1 MEANDNI
8 ERAFAREANEEGRI
22 PFDSAVFQ
30 RMFEHSGIEVSQNRL
45 AEAMESH
52 DREPMLLPDFEA
64 FVKEVSEPGEEEVD
78 GDEDT
83 KLLRVITNRFETKVF
98 PAVELTELS
107 VEQVSLATA
116 AIDLVKNTDHERIQ
130 AYIDSKFA
138 EYSDILPD
146 EEASEPLVKARW
158 ARVTYYHLVK
168 EMVTMM
174 AAEAS
179 AFVPEVSPE
188 ELEPPAQHEA
198 TSILRKLLP
207 QRVPTFLD
215 MVSLNWSKAVVVF
228 PPLMQTETYQQSE
241 KGKAVKKWM
250 HKNYYL
256 LMKECVSTSDSSSS
270 SHKDMTNIQ
279 AESFTFKPD
288 LRMDELS
295 VAEKEKARFVYPRVT
310 EDIARKIDEE
320 VRNQSKQAL
329 SILPHTAS
337 TKLWEKTY
345 RQWLHARYVQI
356 VSDCVEV
363 GASPPL
369 FEFVPQV
376 AVESLSEEAQRSRA
390 QELVQAVGA
399 KDVCHIEEAIRRRRT
414 EWEAKMPQWMILVSE
429 EIWKEQ
435 LHGEYYDIIDSILS
449 KKRDSGNVKKDDGDR
464 KEKRSSEMVA
474 PPNAM
479 AFSPGKRI
487 RSQSSSTP
495 MEYLEACEIHLREQ
509 CIGEEY
515 AFEGYLLYAPE
526 TIKTVEL
533 PDYKTHAKKRH
544 LAHVSFGRSLCTS
557 VMQVLG

>member
-1 MEANDNI
+1 
-8 ERAFAREANEEGRI
+8 
-22 PFDSAVFQ
+22 
-30 RMFEHSGIEVSQNRL
+30 
-45 AEAMESH
+45 
-52 DREPMLLPDFEA
+52 
-64 FVKEVSEPGEEEVD
+64 
-78 GDEDT
+78 
-83 KLLRVITNRFETKVF
+83 
-98 PAVELTELS
+98 
-107 VEQVSLATA
+107 
-116 AIDLVKNTDHERIQ
+116 
-130 AYIDSKFA
+130 
-138 EYSDILPD
+138 
-146 EEASEPLVKARW
+146 
-158 ARVTYYHLVK
+158 
-168 EMVTMM
+168 
-174 AAEAS
+174 
-179 AFVPEVSPE
+179 
-188 ELEPPAQHEA
+188 
-198 TSILRKLLP
+198 
-207 QRVPTFLD
+207 
-215 MVSLNWSKAVVVF
+215 
-228 PPLMQTETYQQSE
+228 
-241 KGKAVKKWM
+241 
-250 HKNYYL
+250 
-256 LMKECVSTSDSSSS
+256 MKECVSTSDSSSS

-295 VAEKEKARFVYPRVT
+295 VAEKEKAQFVYPRVT

-337 TKLWEKTY
+337 AKLREKTY

-363 GASPPL
+363 GASPPP
-369 FEFVPQV
+369 FIFVPQV
-376 AVESLSEEAQRSRA
+376 AVQNLSEEAQRSRA

-414 EWEAKMPQWMILVSE
+414 EWEAKMPPWMIDVSE
-429 EIWKEQ
+429 EIWKEL

-515 AFEGYLLYAPE
+515 AFEGYLLFAPE

-533 PDYKTHAKKRH
+533 PDYKTHGRRKDSLLTCLLSDHSAPLLCKFWGKMAGQALTKLSQWITKHPGEEKSRPNHSHVCTKRKNQNSNTNDCATCAKLIR
-544 LAHVSFGRSLCTS
+544 
-557 VMQVLG
+557 